1 MPVGTGTST
10 SSRTRLRAIRVPR
23 LRFNLGEVVAIDG
36 SRLECLA
43 ARDGSAAG
51 ALVHTVCNGRGHY
64 VYANSKGKRQSI
76 FVASRIEWPQSLPLG
91 LGLLEQQMFNNY
103 LQ

>member
-1 MPVGTGTST
+1 MPVGTST
-10 SSRTRLRAIRVPR
+10 RTRLRAIRPPR
-23 LRFNLGEVVAIDG
+23 LRLNLGEVVAIGG

-64 VYANSKGKRQSI
+64 VYANSKGKCQSI
-76 FVASRIEWPQSLPLG
+76 FAAAKVEWPQPL
-91 LGLLEQQMFNNY
+91 LLVLAIAQEINQI
-103 LQ
+103 